1 MRAIAPSQ
9 RRHVSPPSWNAARCL
24 ERIARE
30 GRGVIVLLSQP
41 ETEQH
46 LLASVDVALGGEA
59 ATDAAAP
66 EGGPSVLNL
75 VGVGSQILRQLGVGQ
90 MRLMGPPMR
99 YNAISGFG
107 LEIVEHVPY

>member
-1 MRAIAPSQ
+1 M
-9 RRHVSPPSWNAARCL
+9 
-24 ERIARE
+24 
-30 GRGVIVLLSQP
+30 
-41 ETEQH
+41 
-46 LLASVDVALGGEA
+46 
-59 ATDAAAP
+59 
-66 EGGPSVLNL
+66 LNL